1 LPLRTSLTPI
11 SGTSITQPINPT
23 TAVPLIRAKSIN
35 PSVISNQVM
44 FSCDPDG
51 YDEILSSK
59 DISMISASTTK
70 QKVVTFDT
78 EDDASDS
85 KFDTAANSK
94 PKVNN

>member
-1 LPLRTSLTPI
+1 METPVL
-11 SGTSITQPINPT
+11 GHSITQPINPT
-23 TAVPLIRAKSIN
+23 TAVQLIRKKSIN
-35 PSVISNQVM
+35 SNLASNQVM

-51 YDEILSSK
+51 DDDFLLRN

-78 EDDASDS
+78 EDDGSDS

-94 PKVNN
+94 PKANN